1 MLTKLEYWAKQCPN
15 KKAIVAD
22 QISLTYQELWQAVLI
37 KDQTIKDSVPY
48 IISHS
53 RYLNQL
59 LSFLRGLKE
68 GSCPIILHPNISGT
82 FQQQIKHVDSE
93 LLKKADFAVLS
104 SGTTG
109 KAKLFWRCLSTWTRL
124 FDYQNKVFGMTG
136 NSCLFLHGSFSF
148 TGNLNLALAQLWAGG
163 CLVLSQKLS
172 LKTWLSLWQAKKVS
186 HLYLL
191 PTYLNRLLPYLT
203 KNNMTATHL
212 LTSSQMIS
220 QELLRHYYKNFPQ
233 LEIVIFY
240 GASELSFI
248 TWCNGRAAVK
258 INGLVGQPFPDVS
271 ISFKDKEIFV
281 ETPYSVEGMSQP
293 YSVSDLGKMS
303 PAGLILEGRQD
314 DWVNQRGVKCHL
326 PSLVELAHQA
336 PNVKEAHALKI
347 GKGENETLILVL
359 VLTKKDCLAPI
370 KDFLALYLNSGQ
382 LPKYYLVI
390 DCLPLKDNGK
400 INREVLLNKIPKQW
414 LS

>member
-82 FQQQIKHVDSE
+82 FQQQIKHVDGE

-109 KAKLFWRCLSTWTRL
+109 KAKLFWRRLSTWTRL

-220 QELLRHYYKNFPQ
+220 QELLRHYYKNF
-233 LEIVIFY
+233 L
-240 GASELSFI
+240 SLKLSFS
-248 TWCNGRAAVK
+248 T
-258 INGLVGQPFPDVS
+258 GLV
-271 ISFKDKEIFV
+271 
-281 ETPYSVEGMSQP
+281 
-293 YSVSDLGKMS
+293 
-303 PAGLILEGRQD
+303 
-314 DWVNQRGVKCHL
+314 N
-326 PSLVELAHQA
+326 
-336 PNVKEAHALKI
+336 
-347 GKGENETLILVL
+347 
-359 VLTKKDCLAPI
+359 
-370 KDFLALYLNSGQ
+370 YL
-382 LPKYYLVI
+382 L
-390 DCLPLKDNGK
+390 
-400 INREVLLNKIPKQW
+400 
-414 LS
+414 

>member
-1 MLTKLEYWAKQCPN
+1 M
-15 KKAIVAD
+15 
-22 QISLTYQELWQAVLI
+22 
-37 KDQTIKDSVPY
+37 
-48 IISHS
+48 
-53 RYLNQL
+53 
-59 LSFLRGLKE
+59 
-68 GSCPIILHPNISGT
+68 
-82 FQQQIKHVDSE
+82 
-93 LLKKADFAVLS
+93 
-104 SGTTG
+104 
-109 KAKLFWRCLSTWTRL
+109 
-124 FDYQNKVFGMTG
+124 
-136 NSCLFLHGSFSF
+136 
-148 TGNLNLALAQLWAGG
+148 
-163 CLVLSQKLS
+163 
-172 LKTWLSLWQAKKVS
+172 
-186 HLYLL
+186 
-191 PTYLNRLLPYLT
+191 
-203 KNNMTATHL
+203 
-212 LTSSQMIS
+212 
-220 QELLRHYYKNFPQ
+220 
-233 LEIVIFY
+233 
-240 GASELSFI
+240 
-248 TWCNGRAAVK
+248 
-258 INGLVGQPFPDVS
+258 VGQPFPDVS

-400 INREVLLNKIPKQW
+400 INQEVLLNKIPKQW